1 MTDEKWVPINGYK
14 YYEVSNLGRIRS
26 ISHRTLKPYRF
37 REGRVL
43 AQSKVRNGYMRVSL
57 TQEGK
62 HKKSASVHRLVAN
75 AFVPNPENK
84 KYVNHKN
91 GNKEDNR
98 AENLEWVTASENSKH
113 ACDVLG
119 HKPPIVH
126 NHNPRSSRRFTD
138 EQVRAIRSDTRPRA
152 EIAKEYGLHVMTVG
166 EIKRRELFAD
176 VV

>member
-1 MTDEKWVPINGYK
+1 MTDEKWVPIEGYK

-26 ISHRTLKPYRF
+26 ISHQTLNPCRF

-43 AQSKVRNGYMRVSL
+43 AQTEVPNGYMHVSL

-62 HKKSASVHRLVAN
+62 KKKSASVHRLVAK
-75 AFVPNPENK
+75 AFVANPDNK
-84 KYVNHKN
+84 QYVNHKN
-91 GNKEDNR
+91 GNKKDNR
-98 AENLEWVTASENSKH
+98 AENLEWVTASENQKH
-113 ACDVLG
+113 SYAVLG
-119 HKPPIVH
+119 RKPTIVH
-126 NHNPRSSRRFTD
+126 NYGRYRTRRFTD